1 MKAEDGTN
9 DGVADSLS
17 EVLDPLGLARL
28 AGDVFFGMAAH
39 PGSLIATQL
48 RLATAFVGI
57 AGRAARG
64 EGSDEHGVAPAPHDA
79 RFRHPA
85 WSENP
90 TLEALKDGYLLA
102 VRTLL
107 DAIDRADGL
116 DDATR
121 ARLRFF
127 AQQLCDALSPTNVPF
142 LNPAVLEEA
151 VASGGASL
159 RRGLAHLLE
168 DARDNGGRPPL
179 VDRTKFAVGESVAT
193 SKGAVVYRN
202 ALIEL
207 IQYAPLTPS
216 VHARPLLIVPPWINK
231 FYVLDLRPENSFIA
245 YAVER
250 GFTVFAISW
259 RNPDASLRHLTWD
272 DYLELGPLYAARVAS
287 SITGSIDV
295 NLIGYCIGGTL
306 SATLLAYLAKTRER
320 LIHATTFFASLS
332 DFEDAGDIKAFLS
345 ESSLASIEAKMERD
359 GVLSAADMSATFN
372 LLRSNDLIWNVAVN
386 RYLLGKEPPAFDLLF
401 WNDDATRMPQAMHS
415 WYLRTRR
422 SARFARRAQRHLRS
436 GKRGRPHRAVA
447 VGLSND
453 QSDAREGRISF
464 EFLRPHRRDRQPAR
478 RAKRALLARSA
489 PSRSDGGSVVRGGGA
504 ARRFVVAR
512 LERMAPGA
520 LGAAGAGASPARLAT
535 FPDAREGAGNVRAR
549 ALVSRPRCLTSWRPT
564 SCAAGSWSP
573 PAPQPPPPLGP
584 LPSARHAPSA
594 TSSGRPCS
602 GG

>member
-1 MKAEDGTN
+1 MPECDDFVEARAPHRLPGGRREVRDPGQHVAEMKAEDGTN

-415 WYLRTRR
+415 WYLRNMYRDNKLREPRALSVLGVPLDLRAVLNDIYVLASVDDHIAPWRSVFRTTNLMRGKAEFRLSFSGHIAGIVNPPGARKGHYWQGPRHRGQTAEAWFAEAERR
-422 SARFARRAQRHLRS
+422 EGSWWPDWSGWLQARS
-436 GKRGRPHRAVA
+436 GPQVPA
-447 VGLSND
+447 
-453 QSDAREGRISF
+453 
-464 EFLRPHRRDRQPAR
+464 PRR
-478 RAKRALLARSA
+478 L
-489 PSRSDGGSVVRGGGA
+489 GS
-504 ARRFVVAR
+504 RRFPTLAKAPGTYV
-512 LERMAPGA
+512 LER
-520 LGAAGAGASPARLAT
+520 S
-535 FPDAREGAGNVRAR
+535 
-549 ALVSRPRCLTSWRPT
+549 
-564 SCAAGSWSP
+564 
-573 PAPQPPPPLGP
+573 
-584 LPSARHAPSA
+584 
-594 TSSGRPCS
+594 
-602 GG
+602 